1 MTIRPFTAGDDAAQ
15 VSIYNEAAA
24 DLPRFKPAT
33 LDEVRRRCRAPDFDP
48 ATRLFALVN
57 DRPAGYMTFH
67 PNGRISYPWCR
78 KGREELAEPLFEAV
92 LAAVRQRGLRS
103 AFAAYRG
110 DWPAQRDFFL
120 AQGFRQA
127 REMVNFVLD
136 LNAMPTSSARMV
148 RVVNELRPEDVPA
161 VFALAPALL
170 RVRSAGELEQHF
182 FHNPYFSPE
191 SVFALRSRGDDRPLA
206 VGLLVENEAYA
217 NPKQIDAAM
226 PCFRLG
232 AFGTE
237 GLSWKR
243 VNGLFSVL
251 VGEGRDVN
259 PLALDLMGHASF
271 RVHNAGLEALA
282 AQVSSDAGPLLRFY
296 KQYFR
301 EQGRFPVYEREL

>member
-24 DLPRFKPAT
+24 ELPRFKTAT

-48 ATRLFALVN
+48 AARLFALAN
-57 DRPAGYMTFH
+57 GRPVGYATFH
-67 PNGRISYPWCR
+67 TNGRVSYPWCR
-78 KGREELAEPLFEAV
+78 KGREELAESLFESV
-92 LAAVRQRGLRS
+92 LAAMRQRGLRS
-103 AFAAYRG
+103 AFAAYRV

-120 AQGFRQA
+120 AHGFRQA

-136 LNAMPTSSARMV
+136 LAAMPTSSARSV
-148 RVVNELRPEDVPA
+148 RVINPLRPEDVPA
-161 VFALAPALL
+161 AFALAPSLL
-170 RVRSAGELEQHF
+170 RVRSAEELEEHL
-182 FHNPYFSPE
+182 FHNPYFPPE
-191 SVFALRSRGDDRPLA
+191 SAFVLRSRNDDRPLA
-206 VGLLVENEAYA
+206 VGLLVEKEAYA
-217 NPKQIDAAM
+217 NPKQVDADM

-243 VNGLFSVL
+243 INGLFSVL

-259 PLALDLMGHASF
+259 PLALDLLGHASF

-282 AQVSSDAGPLLRFY
+282 AQVPSDAGHLLRFY